1 MIDYSHVHIS
11 ALLIP
16 DAFAMLHELFSA
28 MLHELFTAIY
38 VLINAWL

>member
-1 MIDYSHVHIS
+1 MIDYSYVQIP
-11 ALLIP
+11 ALFTP
-16 DAFAMLHELFSA
+16 DAFAILHELFSA